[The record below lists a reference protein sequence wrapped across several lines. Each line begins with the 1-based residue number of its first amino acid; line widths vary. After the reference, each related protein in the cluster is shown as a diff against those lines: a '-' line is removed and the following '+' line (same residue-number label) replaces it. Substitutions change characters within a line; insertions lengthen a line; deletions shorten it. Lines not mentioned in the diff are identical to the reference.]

1 MVKRIIILFTLLF
14 FLLGTVRSLNASYDE
29 FFKSE
34 ANPVYSG
41 ESFDSWDEI
50 GIFQPSVLLENN
62 TFKLWYGS
70 YNGQTFRIGPIYNE
84 PNRSSHNPFV
94 LRDSDGKY
102 ILIYTSSVNGD
113 NNFRIKYVTSNNE
126 TNFDPNTL
134 YTIPLTNN
142 WELGDMSSPLL
153 WKEDGIYYLFYAGRN
168 NSTWKLGLKYSSNLT
183 DWTSCSNPMFD
194 DVGDVSLLKN
204 QCCIILI

>member
-70 YNGQTFRIGPIYNE
+70 YNGQTFRIGYATSANGTGWSSTGPIYNE

-94 LRDSDGKY
+94 L
-102 ILIYTSSVNGD
+102 
-113 NNFRIKYVTSNNE
+113 
-126 TNFDPNTL
+126 
-134 YTIPLTNN
+134 
-142 WELGDMSSPLL
+142 
-153 WKEDGIYYLFYAGRN
+153 
-168 NSTWKLGLKYSSNLT
+168 
-183 DWTSCSNPMFD
+183 
-194 DVGDVSLLKN
+194 
-204 QCCIILI
+204 